1 MPAGRAELPLAAG
14 RGDRRVWML
23 AELTAADQLPRP
35 GWEPAAGTGS
45 GAAPPAPLR
54 SLRAGWAARGGCGS
68 GRAALRPSLATW
80 KFGGRGRRRKLRA
93 DELPSPPGGPGSG
106 ASRRADLGSRPRAAA
121 PSRAARSRRR
131 PPPRSR
137 GSPSRPAMAA
147 PSTCPSPS
155 TPPRSTT
162 PAPRCRRSG

>member
-93 DELPSPPGGPGSG
+93 DELPSPPGGPG
-106 ASRRADLGSRPRAAA
+106 ASRRADLGSRLSAPGRARWGG
-121 PSRAARSRRR
+121 PGE
-131 PPPRSR
+131 PPP
-137 GSPSRPAMAA
+137 PLLVPARP
-147 PSTCPSPS
+147 
-155 TPPRSTT
+155 R
-162 PAPRCRRSG
+162 

>member
-68 GRAALRPSLATW
+68 GRAALRPSLAAW

-106 ASRRADLGSRPRAAA
+106 ASRRADLGSRLSAPGRARWGG
-121 PSRAARSRRR
+121 PGE
-131 PPPRSR
+131 PPP
-137 GSPSRPAMAA
+137 PLLVPARP
-147 PSTCPSPS
+147 
-155 TPPRSTT
+155 R
-162 PAPRCRRSG
+162 